1 MSSCEGKRYFDGKKW
16 WLDMSIVVLKKL
28 NYIFT
33 KKEKQKI
40 VLLFIV
46 ILISS
51 FFEMLGVSLIL
62 PFANMIIEPGFVST
76 NQYLGFIVGK
86 LGFTSD
92 KQLIIFF
99 AVLLIIIYLV
109 KNMYL
114 IFTNATQYHFIYKYQ
129 GRLAS
134 SLMNCYI
141 NQPYLFHAEKNIA
154 ELQRNIQ
161 VDVNMFCTALLAIL
175 QFITEMCVCL
185 TLAGFLLF
193 SDVVTTIG
201 VMLVLMIALLFFF
214 KVLKKKIGYF
224 GQKMRETNKD
234 IFKWIEQSF
243 GGIKEVKVL
252 NREDF
257 FSEKFDQSYFGYA
270 DNLLKYQI
278 YSNIPKPF
286 METMCVAG
294 LLLVIIM
301 KINLGENTGAFVP
314 TLIIF
319 GAAALRLL
327 PSFNRMSANLS
338 AILYNQ
344 NGIHAIYK
352 DLKEAKDLKGY
363 KDSEDRLQEEIKG
376 NIEIQD
382 LYFKYPKTDKFI
394 LEDLNLTIPVKT
406 SVALIGA
413 SGAGKTTLADLI
425 LGILTPQKG
434 SIVVN
439 GQDIFENLKS
449 WHHRVGY
456 IPQNIYLMDDTI
468 KRNIAFGIPEE
479 EISENQLERAI
490 EEAQLKKFIDE
501 LESGVNTYVGEKGI
515 KLSGGQR
522 QRIGIARALY
532 GNPEVL
538 VLDEATSALDNET
551 EAAVMDAI
559 NILQGNKTLI
569 IVAHRLSTIK
579 NCDSIYEIKTGKA
592 EWRDRETVLVQK

>member
-1 MSSCEGKRYFDGKKW
+1 MVK
-16 WLDMSIVVLKKL
+16 MHTNILKKL

-33 KKEKQKI
+33 KREKQKI
-40 VLLFIV
+40 ILLLIV
-46 ILISS
+46 ILIGA
-51 FFEMLGVSLIL
+51 FFEMIGVSMIL
-62 PFANMIIEPGFVST
+62 PFANVIIEPDFTSK
-76 NQYLGFIVGK
+76 NQYLNLFISKV
-86 LGFTSD
+86 GFTSD
-92 KQLIIFF
+92 KQLIIFL
-99 AVLLIIIYLV
+99 AILLIIIYLI

-114 IFTNATQYHFIYKYQ
+114 VFTNATQYQFIYKYQ

-134 SLMNCYI
+134 RLMNCYME
-141 NQPYLFHAEKNIA
+141 QPYLFHVEKNIA

-161 VDVNMFCTALLAIL
+161 VDVSMFCAALLAIL
-175 QFITEMCVCL
+175 QFITEMCVCF
-185 TLAGFLLF
+185 TLAVFLLF
-193 SDVVTTIG
+193 SDAITTIG
-201 VMLVLMIALLFFF
+201 VTGVLMLAMLFFV
-214 KVLKKKIGYF
+214 KVLKKNISYF
-224 GQKMRETNKD
+224 GQKTRETNKD
-234 IFKWIEQSF
+234 IFKWMEQSF

-252 NREDF
+252 NRETF
-257 FSEKFDQSYFGYA
+257 FSGMFDQSYFDYV

-278 YSNIPKPF
+278 FSCIPKPF
-286 METMCVAG
+286 METMCVVG
-294 LLLVIIM
+294 LLFVIIF
-301 KINLGENTGAFVP
+301 KVYLGENTEAFIPILVV
-314 TLIIF
+314 F
-319 GAAALRLL
+319 GAAAFRLL
-327 PSFNRMSANLS
+327 PSFNRMSANLTT
-338 AILYNQ
+338 ILYNQ

-352 DLKEAKDLKGY
+352 DLKEAESLKVNKG
-363 KDSEDRLQEEIKG
+363 SEAISEEEIKG
-376 NIEIQD
+376 NIEIKN
-382 LYFKYPKTDKFI
+382 LFFKYPKTEKFI
-394 LEDLNLTIPVKT
+394 LENLNLIIPVKT
-406 SVALIGA
+406 SIALIGA